1 MERLSHAFVPLKTTR
16 HTPVKLGD
24 IFGNAGGTDVNTSK
38 SNNSISLLFWPSIFS
53 WFQPLN
59 QLSFVNLSDSK
70 KEKETNHL
78 QPNFYPR
85 PYPRSYPFYLSLS
98 KIWLHPNPF
107 SAHSDPVLSP
117 SSTAATTL
125 KHLLDLPWLKGN
137 PCPWELMQSL
147 NCFCIILHKSHTK
160 PPARL

>member
-24 IFGNAGGTDVNTSK
+24 IFGTAGGTDINTSK

-78 QPNFYPR
+78 Q
-85 PYPRSYPFYLSLS
+85 
-98 KIWLHPNPF
+98 
-107 SAHSDPVLSP
+107 
-117 SSTAATTL
+117 TQ
-125 KHLLDLPWLKGN
+125 LLP
-137 PCPWELMQSL
+137 
-147 NCFCIILHKSHTK
+147 
-160 PPARL
+160 